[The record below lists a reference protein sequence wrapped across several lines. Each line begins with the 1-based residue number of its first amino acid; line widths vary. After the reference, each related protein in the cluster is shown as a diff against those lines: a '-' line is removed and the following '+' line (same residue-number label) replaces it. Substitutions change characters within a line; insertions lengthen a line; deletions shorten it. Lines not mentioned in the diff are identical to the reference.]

1 MNDLMQK
8 GWHFEFYAN
17 QLDTITCAARKGE
30 VVKKK
35 PITVEL
41 LEDRPQGKF
50 YRLIDAIVAKVRDYE
65 ENKSLFGGANE

>member
-17 QLDTITCAARKGE
+17 QLDTINCEARKDG
-30 VVKKK
+30 KKLYADHK
-35 PITVEL
+35 SLFPL
-41 LEDRPQGKF
+41 M
-50 YRLIDAIVAKVRDYE
+50 DAIVAKVRDYE

>member
-17 QLDTITCAARKGE
+17 QLDTITCAARKGD
-30 VVKKK
+30 
-35 PITVEL
+35 VEL
-41 LEDRPQGKF
+41 LTDHKSLFP
-50 YRLIDAIVAKVRDYE
+50 LMDMIVAKVRDYE